1 MSSDNRKNLQQELA
15 AEIRALQ
22 TAVDSF
28 DAAAA
33 ERLGVGRTDLHA
45 LDVLMQ
51 RESAAPSELGA
62 ALGLTT
68 GSVTALLDRLDRLGY
83 LTRSPDPKDRR
94 RSIVRPTP
102 KAVQA
107 VEEIF
112 GPLAVDGFQQVARY
126 GAEQLELLL
135 DFMRSSRELQ
145 ERHLERIRS

>member
-1 MSSDNRKNLQQELA
+1 MSSDKKRNLQQELGG
-15 AEIRALQ
+15 EIRALR

-33 ERLGVGRTDLHA
+33 ERLGINRTDLHC
-45 LDVLMQ
+45 LDILIQ

-83 LTRSPDPKDRR
+83 VTRSPDPGDRR
-94 RSIVRPTP
+94 KSVVRPAP
-102 KAVQA
+102 RAVRA

-112 GPLAVDGFQQVARY
+112 GPLTHDGFRHVARY
-126 GAEQLELLL
+126 TTEQLELLL

-145 ERHLERIRS
+145 ERHLDRIRS